1 MSNLKIQEI
10 KCERCQIGLANT
22 ICQSCQPF
30 HYFCSRCDSIVH
42 SMRVRASHIRQNLN
56 SILNNSLNTQSMSTN
71 KYSNHTV
78 NYGKLNNELNIPK
91 SLKYYRNSTPTKQT
105 VIINNN
111 DNYYGKDFM
120 NEINR
125 IHNKEIE
132 SLIYKINII
141 ENNNE
146 RLKLNY
152 QNEIQLM
159 EERINNIL
167 KEKKDMEEKY
177 NDIIGITI
185 KENQEKIGLLLNE
198 NNILKEKKRLIQE
211 DFKEKEE
218 ILNNNLEQCNNKI
231 EELKNELLNE
241 KKNNSNMHKKHINK
255 ITEIVNSNNND
266 IKNLNELHKKEI
278 NELYYDGK
286 FKNEKLMEQI
296 ENSSNKIE
304 YLIYENEKL
313 REENKKLENDNESLI
328 NVNNNLKI
336 KIEEINK
343 NMEISR
349 DLNKNI
355 QKNYEKL
362 KIEKDNIKK
371 DYEQNNNN
379 INELKKELYLLK
391 EAYKKKENDFNVLLE
406 QSEKIRKNF
415 SENMFNNEELE
426 INNKNLRNEN
436 DELKKIIN
444 SFNDKY
450 KYYRPYYNY

>member
-111 DNYYGKDFM
+111 DNYYGKDYM

-152 QNEIQLM
+152 QNEIELM
-159 EERINNIL
+159 EERI
-167 KEKKDMEEKY
+167 
-177 NDIIGITI
+177 
-185 KENQEKIGLLLNE
+185 

-313 REENKKLENDNESLI
+313 REENKKLENDNEKLI

-355 QKNYEKL
+355 QKNYEK
-362 KIEKDNIKK
+362 
-371 DYEQNNNN
+371 
-379 INELKKELYLLK
+379 
-391 EAYKKKENDFNVLLE
+391 
-406 QSEKIRKNF
+406 
-415 SENMFNNEELE
+415 
-426 INNKNLRNEN
+426 
-436 DELKKIIN
+436 
-444 SFNDKY
+444 
-450 KYYRPYYNY
+450 